1 MLLLLLQHGHILEPQ
16 EVSLSIHKC
25 FQLIMCRNSPKKI
38 ENLRRLLAMI
48 NTGKN
53 AYALSV
59 LKSMEI
65 KIDGRNIIADNKYV
79 SSIQLANKLF
89 IIKTVNKT
97 HISKCC

>member
-1 MLLLLLQHGHILEPQ
+1 
-16 EVSLSIHKC
+16 
-25 FQLIMCRNSPKKI
+25 
-38 ENLRRLLAMI
+38 MI

-65 KIDGRNIIADNKYV
+65 KIDGRNIIADNRYV

>member
-1 MLLLLLQHGHILEPQ
+1 
-16 EVSLSIHKC
+16 
-25 FQLIMCRNSPKKI
+25 
-38 ENLRRLLAMI
+38 MI

-65 KIDGRNIIADNKYV
+65 KIDGRNIADNRYV

>member
-16 EVSLSIHKC
+16 EVSLSIQKC

-38 ENLRRLLAMI
+38 ENLTRLLAMI

-65 KIDGRNIIADNKYV
+65 KIDGRNIADNRYV